1 MWSSPEDCIGV
12 AARLGFFP
20 MRRCGGR
27 GLGARQNVLFRNGAI
42 LFREKATK
50 AASVTQK
57 SSKMS
62 ALQKAVQQVQSNY
75 GKGSLM
81 NLGDS
86 SIAEGV
92 EVISTGS
99 LGLDLAL
106 GVGGIPKGR
115 IIEVYGPEASGKTT
129 VALHIIAEA
138 QKAGGTCCFIDA
150 EHALD
155 ATYARK
161 LGVDTSSL
169 LLSQP
174 DSGEQALDITDTLV
188 RSSAVDLVVIDS
200 VAALTPRYRTSA

>member
-1 MWSSPEDCIGV
+1 MSSLTT
-12 AARLGFFP
+12 AL
-20 MRRCGGR
+20 RRHLGR
-27 GLGARQNVLFRNGAI
+27 GRTLSKSAALLRG
-42 LFREKATK
+42 KATK
-50 AASVTQK
+50 AAAVNK
-57 SSKMS
+57 SSKLS
-62 ALQKAVQQVQSNY
+62 ALQKAVQQVQSSY

-86 SIAEGV
+86 PIAEGV
-92 EVISTGS
+92 EVISSGS

-106 GVGGIPKGR
+106 GGGIPKGR

-150 EHALD
+150 QHALD
-155 ATYARK
+155 ASYARK

-188 RSSAVDLVVIDS
+188 RSSAVDLVVVDS
-200 VAALTPRYRTSA
+200 VAALTPR